1 MGFNQ
6 VSTGIPGL
14 DAILAGGYLEA
25 SPTLIMGQPGCGK
38 TLFLLQFL
46 ADGASRGIRS
56 VCATCTEAPERLDDY
71 MRALGHPV
79 DQWKADGL
87 FSIVDLRPVPGEVIN
102 GTMDQSVV
110 KVRLDA
116 ALAAKGGAPADG
128 RLAIDE
134 LNRLAYAFDPLGVAR
149 DQTLSLLRELRDSG
163 ITTLISSADTQA
175 ARDSLVDYAVD
186 AVIELRQTVEDR
198 LMTRTLRVTKMR
210 GVAHGTNEYPFMIDA
225 TGPSLMPV
233 TNLEGHHRSRAG
245 MVSTGHAR
253 LDTLLGG
260 GLYRGGSLMIT
271 GTSGSGKS
279 TLCGQLA
286 AGLCGEGL
294 RVVYKTFE
302 QDEGE
307 LLHDFAGVGI
317 DLRPCLSEGK
327 LRFVRARSVDCGLE
341 EHLIRLARMIETDHP
356 DAIII
361 DAVTSMTD
369 LGDPVTVKSM
379 LLRLVDVCKSRGV
392 LIVMVELLGDAQ
404 NSVSQIG
411 MSSLLDAWI
420 RLELHRQAGEYVRL
434 IRVLKSRGA
443 NASQQ
448 IKEFTITRQGVVID
462 DPYVGRGSFVF
473 GTEKLVREQAER
485 QEIDQKRR
493 RLERLKQEL
502 EVLPHTFN
510 ARIAQTNVER
520 DRTLDALR
528 TEIDDLERAMDIA
541 GRDARVVSEAR
552 GGT

>member
-25 SPTLIMGQPGCGK
+25 SPTLVMGQPGCGK

-79 DQWKADGL
+79 DQWTADGL
-87 FSIVDLRPVPGEVIN
+87 FSIIDLRPVPGEVIN

-116 ALAAKGGAPADG
+116 ALSANGGAPADG

-149 DQTLSLLRELRDSG
+149 DQTLSLLRELRDSS

-186 AVIELRQTVEDR
+186 AVIELCQTVEKR

-210 GVAHGTNEYPFMIDA
+210 GVAHGTNEYPFMIDES
-225 TGPSLMPV
+225 GPSLMPV
-233 TNLEGHHRSRAG
+233 TNLEGHHRSRSG
-245 MVSTGHAR
+245 MVGTGHDR
-253 LDTLLGG
+253 LDALLGG

-271 GTSGSGKS
+271 GTSGCGKS
-279 TLCGQLA
+279 TLCGQLSAGLCA
-286 AGLCGEGL
+286 AGLSL
-294 RVVYKTFE
+294 IYTTYE

-317 DLRPCLSEGK
+317 DLRPCLTNGK
-327 LRFVRARSVDCGLE
+327 LRIERARSVDCGLE
-341 EHLIRLARMIETDHP
+341 EHLIRLARMVEKDHP
-356 DAIII
+356 DALII

-369 LGDPVTVKSM
+369 LGDPITVKSM
-379 LLRLVDVCKSRGV
+379 LLRLVDICKSRGV
-392 LIVMVELLGDAQ
+392 LIIMVELLSDSQ
-404 NSVSQIG
+404 DRVSQIG
-411 MSSLLDAWI
+411 MSSLLDTWI

-448 IKEFTITRQGVVID
+448 IKEFNITSQGVVID
-462 DPYVGRGSFVF
+462 DPYAGGGSFVF

-485 QEIDQKRR
+485 QEFDQKRR

-502 EVLPHTFN
+502 EVLPNTFS
-510 ARIAQTNVER
+510 ARNAQTNIER
-520 DRTLDALR
+520 DKTLDALR
-528 TEIDDLERAMDIA
+528 AEIEDLEQAMDAA